1 MTATMPDDR
10 DFAYGHLKLRHLHL
24 MHLLESEKSITRAAQ
39 AMHLTQPAV
48 SAMLKELEA
57 QFGIRMVERTAQGV
71 LLTPAARAALRRFSI
86 ALAEVGAAHEEAL
99 RAQQHEG
106 LRLRVGA
113 LTLATLELLP
123 KALSLLLEESPD
135 VQIEISE
142 GTVEGLTDTLMR
154 GELDCIIGRVGTP
167 WAKAPHEARIEQLKL
182 YDEQRCL
189 VCRPGHP
196 LSTHR
201 RVDLAAL
208 AQHHWVLQPVPSSTR
223 LVFDELFLERG
234 MVPPAPTI
242 ESVSAHSNMEIVA
255 ATDLL
260 GIAPQA
266 LARPHIATGRL
277 HAIATDALLPRMSI
291 SLIWR
296 RASGA
301 DPLLARLRRAL
312 VAAGAA
318 RSNRR
323 RGARRPD

>member
-1 MTATMPDDR
+1 MAATMPDDR
-10 DFAYGHLKLRHLHL
+10 EFAYGHLKLRHLYL
-24 MHLLESEKSITRAAQ
+24 MRLLESEKSITRAAQ

-48 SAMLKELEA
+48 SAMLKELET
-57 QFGIRMVERTAQGV
+57 QFGIRMVERNAQGV

-86 ALAEVGAAHEEAL
+86 ALAEVGAGHEEAL
-99 RAQQHEG
+99 RAQQHER

-113 LTLATLELLP
+113 LTLATLELIP
-123 KALSLLLEESPD
+123 EALSLLLEESPD

-142 GTVEGLTDTLMR
+142 GTVDGLTDTLMR
-154 GELDCIIGRVGTP
+154 GELDCIIGRVGAQ
-167 WAKAPHEARIEQLKL
+167 WAKFPNEARIEQLKL
-182 YDEQRCL
+182 YDEHRCL
-189 VCRPGHP
+189 VCRPGHA
-196 LSTHR
+196 LAARR
-201 RVDLAAL
+201 RVDLATL
-208 AQHHWVLQPVPSSTR
+208 AEHHWVLQPVPSSTR

-234 MVPPAPTI
+234 MVPPVPTV

-260 GIAPQA
+260 GIAPLA
-266 LARPHIATGRL
+266 VARPHIATGRL
-277 HAIATDALLPRMSI
+277 HAIAPEAALARISI

-318 RSNRR
+318 RNKRNRR
-323 RGARRPD
+323 ARQA